1 MFNNKLKNIDINK
14 IQANENQPRTVFNEE
29 KIEELAAS
37 IKENGL
43 IQPIVVR
50 KVNGIYQIIAGERR
64 YRACCSL
71 NMKQVPCIIE
81 DYDDKQT
88 QTLAIIENIQR
99 EDLSPLEEAKAY
111 QALIKEYG
119 YSQTELA
126 DIVGKKQST
135 IANKLR
141 LLKLSD
147 DVLTLLMEEEI
158 SSGHARA
165 LLGLEDS
172 EKQLEIAEKIA
183 KDHLSVREVEKL
195 VKNINQPAKKTK
207 KKELSNDFLYHDME
221 EKVKLK
227 TGTKVRINRKSEN
240 KGKIEIEYYSQD
252 DLEKILG
259 YFK

>member
-141 LLKLSD
+141 LLK
-147 DVLTLLMEEEI
+147 
-158 SSGHARA
+158 
-165 LLGLEDS
+165 
-172 EKQLEIAEKIA
+172 
-183 KDHLSVREVEKL
+183 
-195 VKNINQPAKKTK
+195 
-207 KKELSNDFLYHDME
+207 
-221 EKVKLK
+221 
-227 TGTKVRINRKSEN
+227 
-240 KGKIEIEYYSQD
+240 
-252 DLEKILG
+252 
-259 YFK
+259 